1 MIHPAQNQKQTKTR
15 SLSKMF
21 KFKIDVRVMVII
33 HADIQVRLING
44 QAQILGTLN
53 LLRVAFLKYI

>member
-1 MIHPAQNQKQTKTR
+1 MIHPAQNQKHTKTR
-15 SLSKMF
+15 SLPKMF
-21 KFKIDVRVMVII
+21 KFKIDVRVMAII

-44 QAQILGTLN
+44 QAQSLGTLN